1 MHDQLNWLVPPCYSG
16 RINMHTRRKLDFSGQ
31 SDPVARDHRAVGL
44 GQSELKMRRLHV
56 LAHLFGEFRKELAH
70 YVVRRETVGILCFK
84 IHLANNALR
93 VNVDEPRVR
102 HPSGLAVR
110 LRVKDI
116 KAADHFGILIGKQ
129 RELDFVPVGKVL
141 QDHWTVITDRC
152 ELDALGLKPLLCV
165 LQLHEL
171 RFAEGS
177 PIRGT
182 EEEKNG
188 ATRPLERLIGL
199 LVPKLV
205 TDGKRRRLLPDRK
218 S

>member
-1 MHDQLNWLVPPCYSG
+1 MN
-16 RINMHTRRKLDFSGQ
+16 TRRKLYFSGQ

-44 GQSELKMRRLHV
+44 GQSELKMRSFHV

-93 VNVDEPRVR
+93 IDVDEPRVR
-102 HPSGLAVR
+102 HPSGFAAR

-129 RELDFVPVGKVL
+129 RKLDFVPVGKVL
-141 QDHWTVITDRC
+141 QDRWTVVTDRRK
-152 ELDALGLKPLLCV
+152 LDALGFKSLFCI

-171 RFAEGS
+171 RFAEWS

-205 TDGKRRRLLPDRK
+205 TDGKRRRVLPDRK
-218 S
+218 SDR